1 MAQDTKQPLSRSQL
15 QKHFGYANA
24 LMTPRIE
31 KIVVNTGVGRYDDQ
45 ARKSIAQD
53 LDELV
58 GQHASPT
65 KARES
70 IASFKTRK
78 GVVLGYRATLRGKRM
93 RDFLYR
99 MIHVAIPRMRDFRGI
114 PLSAGDGS
122 GDLHIGFREHAVF
135 PEMIGKETRLL
146 FGLQASVV
154 IHCRG
159 RKEAMAFY
167 RS

>member
-93 RDFLYR
+93 RDF
-99 MIHVAIPRMRDFRGI
+99 RGI
-114 PLSAGDGS
+114 PLSAVDGS
-122 GDLHIGFREHAVF
+122 GNLHIGFREHAVF

-167 RS
+167 RSLGVPLRKETA